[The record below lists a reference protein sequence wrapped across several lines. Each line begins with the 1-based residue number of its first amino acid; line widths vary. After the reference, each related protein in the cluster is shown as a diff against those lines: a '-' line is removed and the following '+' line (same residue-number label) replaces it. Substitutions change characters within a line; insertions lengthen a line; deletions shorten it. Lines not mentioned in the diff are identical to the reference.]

1 MVYDDDPT
9 IPPLSVRTAAN
20 RLGMSNWAVH
30 KAIDRGELRPVT
42 RHPIQVSADDVEAMR
57 VRKRDAA
64 IEQIG
69 VERMAR
75 VAADVRAQLHP
86 PFESGAPREAAALE
100 LIPERL
106 KAAFTMPLMHAA
118 ALPDDSGCRWCA
130 AEIAGKMLA
139 VPVRPAMLSSEA
151 GVALLGSPKCER
163 HRGLMAGRL
172 RELAARVRPG
182 GESPSAARTQ
192 PAASAGRAAV
202 PKPAVRAAE
211 RARGDDDGRSM
222 VQRRLRETRARQKA
236 AKRAGDQAYALRLAK
251 VVRGLEADAARL
263 DGAVTASARPGR
275 LRCGHLLAAN
285 CACPRRASKRATS

>member
-1 MVYDDDPT
+1 MVFDQDPSV
-9 IPPLSVRTAAN
+9 PPLSVRAAAS
-20 RLGMSNWAVH
+20 RLGFSTWGVYRAVE
-30 KAIDRGELRPVT
+30 RGELQQVARNPV
-42 RHPIQVSADDVEAMR
+42 QVSAADVER
-57 VRKRDAA
+57 LRLRKRDEA

-69 VERMAR
+69 VDRLAKLAR
-75 VAADVRAQLHP
+75 DVRLLLHP
-86 PFESGAPREAAALE
+86 PFGSGGPREHAALE
-100 LIPERL
+100 QVSERV
-106 KAAFTMPLMHAA
+106 KAAFTMPVLHAA
-118 ALPDDSGCRWCA
+118 ALPDGSGCRWCA

-139 VPVRPAMLSSEA
+139 VPVRQEMLSSEV
-151 GVALLGSPKCER
+151 GLALLGGPKCER
-163 HRGLMAGRL
+163 HRGLVAGRM

-182 GESPSAARTQ
+182 GESRSVARTA
-192 PAASAGRAAV
+192 PAATPGRAAV
-202 PKPAVRAAE
+202 VRAAE
-211 RARGDDDGRSM
+211 RVQDDGGRSM